1 VSSLLIRLPR
11 RLTGIALLV
20 AGGFAVAAPAVTGEW
35 SVQLLSIPLF
45 ILGVGEAYAA
55 FRSPDE
61 WNGPSSYVPSLLALA
76 ASFVLFISPSL
87 VLHSLL
93 ILLILVLTVDGLFKI
108 VTVLAHRQH
117 SRPLFLING
126 LVECGL
132 ALLMWPVSQWIG
144 LALAMGLV
152 VGGYAA
158 MAGWRLLFM
167 PKETADGVRQAENI
181 HPDEKL
187 GLAPGE
193 AFAALR
199 QHLLARSKDV
209 QRSDLMW
216 IIAITLVFFAIHA
229 GRMPTSNSWLGL
241 LSPFVATGGDLFL
254 TLVAA
259 VLLLLPL
266 RLMWRRLTRPAERLA
281 WAYQLHEEHPG
292 KSDSLFGRLL
302 ARWTEARFGFSME
315 LKDARWS
322 LPAALHLLLRL
333 GLPIAAV
340 FVAINPIWGFS
351 WYFNTESW
359 ASGVYQKIT
368 ELRVDP
374 WRQAMV
380 DAVLKAVGGDLDTSF
395 QVHPLEV
402 EGLQDFSFLVIGDP
416 GEGDHSQ
423 YALIDRY
430 LELGRR
436 PDMKFLVISSDVI
449 YPAGSMADYEFNF
462 YFPFKGFEK
471 PIYAIPGNHD
481 WFDALEGFNANF
493 LETRAARAA
502 LEARVKADLRLTTT
516 DARRIDTLIGQAE
529 RLRQLYK
536 IDNNNQRGPF
546 FELQTSDFALIAIDT
561 GILRTIDDR
570 EASWLE
576 RALDR
581 ARGKFIMAIVG
592 HPRFAGGRDTS
603 IEDQKFAALYQ
614 LLESR
619 GVTIA
624 MAGDTHDFEY
634 YQTELNTS
642 GSTRTMHYFV
652 NGGGGAYLSI
662 GTAFDWPDQPG
673 AVRSWA
679 FYPKLKDIK
688 DKLDNETPLWKR
700 PFLLWLENFGAWPI
714 STAEPLSGIFD
725 FNHAP
730 YFQSF
735 VEVRVERSAQRVR
748 VILHGAGGPLQ
759 WRDLHL
765 SDHALAKG
773 VKTED
778 SVEFVIP
785 MTSKK

>member
-1 VSSLLIRLPR
+1 MSSGSIWLRR
-11 RLTGIALLV
+11 RLVGIALLV

-45 ILGVGEAYAA
+45 ILGVCEAYAA
-55 FRSPDE
+55 FCSPAE
-61 WNGPSSYVPSLLALA
+61 WNRPSSYVPSLLALT
-76 ASFVLFISPSL
+76 ASFVLFVSPSL
-87 VLHSLL
+87 VLNSLL
-93 ILLILVLTVDGLFKI
+93 ILLILVLTVDGVFKI
-108 VTVLAHRQH
+108 VSALARRPQ

-132 ALLMWPVSQWIG
+132 ALFMWPVSQWMGI
-144 LALAMGLV
+144 ALATGLV
-152 VGGYAA
+152 VGGYAI

-167 PKETADGVRQAENI
+167 PQAAANSGITGLAENS

-187 GLAPGE
+187 GLAPSA

-199 QHLLARSKDV
+199 QRVLARSKEI

-216 IIAITLVFFAIHA
+216 IISITLVFFAIHV
-229 GRMPTSNSWLGL
+229 GRMPTSNSWLGF

-254 TLVAA
+254 TLMAA

-266 RLMWRRLTRPAERLA
+266 RLVWRRLTRPAERLA
-281 WAYQLHEEHPG
+281 WAYQFHQEHQVRAGPV
-292 KSDSLFGRLL
+292 FGRLL
-302 ARWTEARFGFSME
+302 ARWTEARFDFSME

-359 ASGVYQKIT
+359 ASGVYQKMT
-368 ELRVDP
+368 ELRVDH
-374 WRQAMV
+374 WRKAMV

-395 QVHPLEV
+395 QVHPLKA
-402 EGLQDFSFLVIGDP
+402 EGSQDFSFLVIGDP

-423 YALIDRY
+423 YALIERY

-436 PDMKFLVISSDVI
+436 PDIKFLIISSDVI

-462 YFPFKGFEK
+462 YFPFKGFQK

-502 LEARVKADLRLTTT
+502 LEARVEVDLHLTTT
-516 DARRIDTLIGQAE
+516 DSRRIDTLISKAE
-529 RLRQLYK
+529 RLRRLYK
-536 IDNNNQRGPF
+536 IENNNQRGPF
-546 FELQTSDFALIAIDT
+546 FELQTADFALIAIDT

-576 RALDR
+576 GALDR

-603 IEDQKFAALYQ
+603 IGDEKFAALYR

-619 GVTIA
+619 GVTMA

-634 YQTELNTS
+634 YRVAG
-642 GSTRTMHYFV
+642 GSNRTMHYFV

-662 GTAFDWPDQPG
+662 GTAFDWPNQPG

-679 FYPKLKDIK
+679 FYPTLEDIK
-688 DKLDNETPLWKR
+688 NKLDSETPLWKR
-700 PFLLWLENFGAWPI
+700 PFLFWLENFGAWPI

-725 FNHAP
+725 FNRAP

-735 VEVRVERSAQRVR
+735 IEVRVERSAHRVR
-748 VILHGAGGPLQ
+748 LFLHGAGGPLR
-759 WRDLHL
+759 WRDLQL
-765 SDHALAKG
+765 GGDVLPPGAQP
-773 VKTED
+773 ED
-778 SVEFVIP
+778 QVDFVIP
-785 MTSKK
+785 MAPP

>member
-1 VSSLLIRLPR
+1 M
-11 RLTGIALLV
+11 
-20 AGGFAVAAPAVTGEW
+20 
-35 SVQLLSIPLF
+35 PLF

-61 WNGPSSYVPSLLALA
+61 WNRPSSYVPSLLALA
-76 ASFVLFISPSL
+76 ASFVLFVSPSL
-87 VLHSLL
+87 VLNSLL
-93 ILLILVLTVDGLFKI
+93 ILLIFVFTVDGVFKV
-108 VTVLAHRQH
+108 VTALVHGQQ
-117 SRPLFLING
+117 SRPLFLVNG

-132 ALLMWPVSQWIG
+132 ALLIWPVSRWISV
-144 LALAMGLV
+144 ALAIGLV
-152 VGGYAA
+152 VGGYAVI
-158 MAGWRLLFM
+158 AGWRLLFM
-167 PKETADGVRQAENI
+167 PEAAANGIRSAGNI

-187 GLAPGE
+187 GLAPSD
-193 AFAALR
+193 AFAAVHQR
-199 QHLLARSKDV
+199 VLARSKDI

-216 IIAITLVFFAIHA
+216 IIAITLVFFAIHV
-229 GRMPTSNSWLGL
+229 GRMPTSNSWLGF

-266 RLMWRRLTRPAERLA
+266 RLVWRRLTRPAERLA
-281 WAYQLHEEHPG
+281 WAYQLHVERRVEGGP
-292 KSDSLFGRLL
+292 LFGRLL
-302 ARWTEARFGFSME
+302 ARWTEARFSFSME
-315 LKDARWS
+315 LKDAGWS

-359 ASGVYQKIT
+359 ASGVYQKMT
-368 ELRVDP
+368 ELRVDH
-374 WRQAMV
+374 WRKAMV
-380 DAVLKAVGGDLDTSF
+380 DAVLNAVGGDLDTSF
-395 QVHPLEV
+395 QVHPAEV
-402 EGLQDFSFLVIGDP
+402 NGSQDFSFLVIGDP

-423 YALIDRY
+423 YALIERY
-430 LELGRR
+430 LELSRR

-462 YFPFKGFEK
+462 YFPFKGLEK

-493 LETRAARAA
+493 LEARAVRAA
-502 LEARVKADLRLTTT
+502 LEARVEADLHLTTT
-516 DARRIDTLIGQAE
+516 DTRRIDTLIAQAE
-529 RLRQLYK
+529 RLRRLYK

-546 FELQTSDFALIAIDT
+546 FELQTSDFALLAIDT
-561 GILRTIDDR
+561 GILRTVDDR
-570 EASWLE
+570 QASWLE
-576 RALDR
+576 GALDR

-603 IEDQKFAALYQ
+603 LGDEKFAALYQ

-619 GVTIA
+619 GVTVA

-634 YQTELNTS
+634 YQTELVN
-642 GSTRTMHYFV
+642 GSDGSPGAMHYFV

-662 GTAFDWPDQPG
+662 GTAFDWPDQPAG
-673 AVRSWA
+673 IRSWA
-679 FYPKLKDIK
+679 FYPTLEELKG
-688 DKLDNETPLWKR
+688 KLDSETPLWKR
-700 PFLLWLENFGAWPI
+700 PFLLWLEHFGAWPI

-748 VILHGAGGPLQ
+748 VILHGAGGPLR
-759 WRDLHL
+759 WRDLQLGGHVL
-765 SDHALAKG
+765 PKGAKP
-773 VKTED
+773 ED
-778 SVEFVIP
+778 PVEFVIP
-785 MTSKK
+785 MASKK